1 MKNVCVMG
9 LGYIG
14 LPTASMLATHG
25 FKVVGVD
32 VNHKVVDT
40 INKGGIHIQE
50 PGLKTLVKAAVQSG
64 NLHAVEQP
72 QPADVFIIAVPTP
85 INEDKKA
92 DLSFVCSAAES
103 ITPHLRKDNLVIL
116 ESTSPP
122 GTCVD
127 VLKPILESTGMKA
140 GEDFYLAHCPERV
153 LPGRTVKELI
163 ENERIIGGINR
174 ASAEEAAKIYRVFVE
189 GGIHLT
195 DCTTAETVKLMENT
209 YRDVNIA
216 LANELA
222 IICEKLG
229 IDAWEVISLSNLHPR
244 VNIHLPGPGVGGHC
258 LPVDPWFIVEKFPAE
273 AKLIALSRRMN
284 DSMPG
289 YVVRRLK
296 EILASTAL
304 FQSTQVDMVG
314 FSTRPTRCNEAAC
327 ENSSTAAEI
336 AAAADTEGSE
346 GDIDA
351 ISDRCLCKIAVL
363 GVSYKGNIDD
373 ARETPA
379 LRVLQLLEKEGISFS
394 VYDPHVRDFPYELST
409 LKDTISGA
417 DCLLLL
423 ADHDEFKFLHPLEI
437 GKLMRRPVVFDTR
450 NMINAQLWREN
461 GFEVYCLGRAV
472 ESSHSLAAT

>member
-1 MKNVCVMG
+1 MKTICVIG

-14 LPTASMLATHG
+14 LPTASILATHG
-25 FKVVGVD
+25 FNVVGVD
-32 VNHKVVDT
+32 VNPKVVDT
-40 INKGGIHIQE
+40 INKGSVHIQE

-64 NLHAVEQP
+64 NLYAVERP
-72 QPADVFIIAVPTP
+72 QAADVYIIAVPTP
-85 INEDKKA
+85 ITEDKKA
-92 DLSFVCSAAES
+92 DLSFVRTAAES
-103 ITPHLRKDNLVIL
+103 ITPLLHKGNLVIL

-122 GTCVD
+122 GTCVEL
-127 VLKPILESTGMKA
+127 LKPILESTGLRA

-174 ASAEEAAKIYRVFVE
+174 ASAEEAAQIYRVFVE

-222 IICEKLG
+222 IVCEKLG
-229 IDAWEVISLSNLHPR
+229 IDAWEVIRLSNLHPR

-258 LPVDPWFIVEKFPAE
+258 LAVDPWC
-273 AKLIALSRRMN
+273 IAARCHGEGGLMGLGRRTGGSRTVH
-284 DSMPG
+284 
-289 YVVRRLK
+289 VVRRLK
-296 EILASTAL
+296 EILASTKTNPFHPSRADL
-304 FQSTQVDMVG
+304 ADPS
-314 FSTRPTRCNEAAC
+314 RPTGEVEVAC
-327 ENSSTAAEI
+327 ENSRTAAEI
-336 AAAADTEGSE
+336 AVTADADGFK
-346 GDIDA
+346 GDTPTH
-351 ISDRCLCKIAVL
+351 SDQGPWKIAVL

-379 LRVLQLLEKEGISFS
+379 LRVLQLLEEEGISFS
-394 VYDPHVRDFPYELST
+394 VYDPHVRDFPYELSPFKET
-409 LKDTISGA
+409 VAGA

-450 NMINAQLWREN
+450 NMINTDLWREY
-461 GFEVYCLGRAV
+461 GFEVYCLGRGV
-472 ESSHSLAAT
+472 VKG